1 MRTALLLAFGV
12 LVPAALAAQEAK
24 DANPIL
30 GSWEALTPPSGA
42 KPASGKSEGPRVVI
56 VRPDSSASYGRE
68 TVRWRLKKKDV
79 LALAI
84 GGEWTDYKV
93 SVKGDRLV
101 LSEGD
106 LEKPVTFKRV
116 GPPTPRP
123 ENVKV
128 PPDPDTEG

>member
-1 MRTALLLAFGV
+1 VRMALLLALGLVAPAV
-12 LVPAALAAQEAK
+12 LSAQDAK
-24 DANPIL
+24 DANAIL
-30 GSWEALTPPSGA
+30 GSWEALDPPSTA
-42 KPASGKSEGPRVVI
+42 RPASGKSEGPRIVI

-84 GGEWTDYKV
+84 GGEWTDYKF